1 MLSAMRL
8 GAVSKKLSFFL
19 MEKIDLK
26 KNKTLTYSLSNYYLI
41 SL

>member
-8 GAVSKKLSFFL
+8 GAVSKELSFFL

-26 KNKTLTYSLSNYYLI
+26 KKKH
-41 SL
+41 

>member
-8 GAVSKKLSFFL
+8 GAVSKELSFFL

-26 KNKTLTYSLSNYYLI
+26 KKNTNIFLE
-41 SL
+41 